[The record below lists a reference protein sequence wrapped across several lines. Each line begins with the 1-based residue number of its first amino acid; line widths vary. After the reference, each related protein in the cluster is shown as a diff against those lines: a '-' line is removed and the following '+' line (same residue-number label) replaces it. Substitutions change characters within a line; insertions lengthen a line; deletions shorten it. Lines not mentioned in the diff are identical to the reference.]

1 MEAQRLE
8 QRTNFDLEMML
19 AAGTCPGIENYSRYL
34 SGRNPGEPP
43 PTLFEYLPDDA
54 LVFTDESHITVS
66 QIGAMYKGDFRRKST
81 LAEYGFRLPAAMDNR
96 PLKFE
101 EFESLQN
108 EIIYVSATP
117 ADYELEMCEGVITEQ
132 IIRPTGLL
140 DPKIKIKPTKHQ
152 IDDLIDDAIQRFHER
167 HGEGI
172 DRVFLKHKITQ
183 AEKDIMVGTASTTTA
198 TSTFGGITSIDYTE
212 GANYLPLP
220 DSVIAV
226 QKVFKMDSSTISA
239 GMFNLKYQIFLNDLY
254 YYGAIDLLNYGM
266 VKSYLETLDYM
277 LNPDVQIR
285 FNKRII
291 DYT

>member
-1 MEAQRLE
+1 MAKPSSKEDLKEYALRKLGKPVLE
-8 QRTNFDLEMML
+8 INV
-19 AAGTCPGIENYSRYL
+19 
-34 SGRNPGEPP
+34 
-43 PTLFEYLPDDA
+43 DD
-54 LVFTDESHITVS
+54 D
-66 QIGAMYKGDFRRKST
+66 
-81 LAEYGFRLPAAMDNR
+81 
-96 PLKFE
+96 
-101 EFESLQN
+101 
-108 EIIYVSATP
+108 
-117 ADYELEMCEGVITEQ
+117 
-132 IIRPTGLL
+132 
-140 DPKIKIKPTKHQ
+140 Q

-266 VKSYLETLDYM
+266 TKSYLETLDYM

-285 FNKRII
+285 FNKKNSRLYMDININELQDDQFIII
-291 DYT
+291 DCFRIVDPQSETNVYNDPWLKQYTTALIKKQWGQNLIKFTGVKLPGGLELNGRQLYDDAVMEIDKLNETLMQEYAMPPLDFVG

>member
-1 MEAQRLE
+1 MAKPSSKEDLKEYALRKLGKPVLE
-8 QRTNFDLEMML
+8 INV
-19 AAGTCPGIENYSRYL
+19 
-34 SGRNPGEPP
+34 
-43 PTLFEYLPDDA
+43 DD
-54 LVFTDESHITVS
+54 D
-66 QIGAMYKGDFRRKST
+66 
-81 LAEYGFRLPAAMDNR
+81 
-96 PLKFE
+96 
-101 EFESLQN
+101 
-108 EIIYVSATP
+108 
-117 ADYELEMCEGVITEQ
+117 
-132 IIRPTGLL
+132 
-140 DPKIKIKPTKHQ
+140 Q
-152 IDDLIDDAIQRFHER
+152 IDDLIDDAIQLYHER

-266 VKSYLETLDYM
+266 TKSYLETLDYM

-285 FNKRII
+285 FNKKNSRLYMDININELQDDQFIII
-291 DYT
+291 DCFRIVDPQSETNVYNDPWLKQYTTALIKKQWGQNLIKFTGVKLPGGLELNGRQLYDDAVMEIDKLNETLMQEYAMPPLDFVG